1 MHIPS
6 WKWTAY
12 DSETKFLP
20 VDKNASTTESPDTDS
35 ISPLWNRLN
44 QSEL

>member
-20 VDKNASTTESPDTDS
+20 EDKNASTTESPGTDS
-35 ISPLWNRLN
+35 ISPLYNWLN
-44 QSEL
+44 GS